1 MGFQHLI
8 NQIATN
14 FMLLQPTKELI
25 KEIAVLELEVMFLEQ
40 NLLSL
45 YRKAFDQHISSLS
58 PSNNHERLRSPSIPK
73 EEQIPK
79 EGQFLKVA
87 GIDKTSKRENPAVQV
102 QSSRVLLPRDPVI
115 RSTKESNS
123 IGAIEKL
130 IDPGVQRSHSSLS
143 HRSICSIKNSPP
155 VDYMDKSLRAFHSQP
170 LSWLEVIDLFFHIF
184 KI

>member
-1 MGFQHLI
+1 MI

-14 FMLLQPTKELI
+14 FMLIQPTKELI
-25 KEIAVLELEVMFLEQ
+25 KEIAVLELEVMYLEQ
-40 NLLSL
+40 HLLSL

-58 PSNNHERLRSPSIPK
+58 PSNNDEKLRT
-73 EEQIPK
+73 

-87 GIDKTSKRENPAVQV
+87 GIDKTLKRENPAVQV
-102 QSSRVLLPRDPVI
+102 QPTRLLLPRDPVI

-143 HRSICSIKNSPP
+143 HRSICSIKTSSPT
-155 VDYMDKSLRAFHSQP
+155 DYVDKSLRAFHSQP
-170 LSWLEVIDLFFHIF
+170 LSWLEVTDLCVIF
-184 KI
+184 LK